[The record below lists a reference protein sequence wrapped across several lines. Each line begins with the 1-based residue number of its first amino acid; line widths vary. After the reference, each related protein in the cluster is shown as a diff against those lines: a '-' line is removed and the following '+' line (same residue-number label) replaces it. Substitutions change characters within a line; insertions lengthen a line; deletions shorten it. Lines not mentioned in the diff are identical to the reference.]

1 MSRNKPKRRHSPQW
15 QWEESLLE
23 AYYDHCWRE
32 VLDPLY
38 EQMARWK
45 KGELEH
51 EEVSNSIHQTPK
63 QTARLYNLFIQKRD
77 FLVVIAQQEQDW
89 FNSWLSGHPA
99 PSEVELRQLVP
110 GDFGEG
116 SQIDE

>member
-1 MSRNKPKRRHSPQW
+1 MSRNKPKHRHSP

-38 EQMARWK
+38 EQLARWK

-51 EEVSNSIHQTPK
+51 EEVSNSIHQTHK

-89 FNSWLSGHPA
+89 FNSWLTGHPA

-110 GDFGEG
+110 GDFEEG